1 MTLRNAPVFES
12 TGPNSK
18 TKSRMVALSADLDAL
33 ASLKRCELV
42 ARWRMI
48 FDAPPPKH
56 LSAPFM
62 IKAIGFEMQCKTFGY
77 SSKATERRLKAI
89 ARGGVAKTKSAAF
102 IKPGT
107 HLMREW
113 NGRTYQVEATKEG
126 YVLDGTTYRSLSA
139 IAKKIT
145 GAHWS
150 GLRFFG
156 LAI

>member
-1 MTLRNAPVFES
+1 MA
-12 TGPNSK
+12 
-18 TKSRMVALSADLDAL
+18 ALIADLDTLSNLSRGGL
-33 ASLKRCELV
+33 AIQWG
-42 ARWRMI
+42 AT

-62 IKAIGFEMQCKTFGY
+62 IKAIGFEMQCKTLGGV
-77 SSKATERRLKAI
+77 SKSTERRLKAI
-89 ARGGVAKTKSAAF
+89 ARGGVAKAPMAIS

-113 NGRTYQVEATKEG
+113 NGRTYQVEATADG
-126 YVLDGTTYRSLSA
+126 YVLDGTTYLSLSA
-139 IAKKIT
+139 IAKRIT

-150 GLRFFG
+150 GPRFFG

>member
-18 TKSRMVALSADLDAL
+18 TKSRMVALSADLDSL

-42 ARWRMI
+42 ARWRTT
-48 FDAPPPKH
+48 FDALPPKH
-56 LSAPFM
+56 LSAQFM

-77 SSKATERRLKAI
+77 SSKSTERRLKAI

-150 GLRFFG
+150 GPRFFG

>member
-42 ARWRMI
+42 ARWRTT
-48 FDAPPPKH
+48 FDAPQPKQ
-56 LSAPFM
+56 LSSPFM
-62 IKAIGFEMQCKTFGY
+62 I
-77 SSKATERRLKAI
+77 KAI

-150 GLRFFG
+150 GPRFFG

>member
-42 ARWRMI
+42 ARWRTT

-62 IKAIGFEMQCKTFGY
+62 IKAI
-77 SSKATERRLKAI
+77 
-89 ARGGVAKTKSAAF
+89 ARGDVAKTPSAAS

-150 GLRFFG
+150 GPRFFG

>member
-1 MTLRNAPVFES
+1 M
-12 TGPNSK
+12 K
-18 TKSRMVALSADLDAL
+18 
-33 ASLKRCELV
+33 
-42 ARWRMI
+42 
-48 FDAPPPKH
+48 
-56 LSAPFM
+56 
-62 IKAIGFEMQCKTFGY
+62 KAIGFEMQCKTFGY
-77 SSKATERRLKAI
+77 SSKSTERRLKAI
-89 ARGGVAKTKSAAF
+89 AHGDVAKTPSAAS

-107 HLMREW
+107 HLIREW

-150 GLRFFG
+150 GPRFFG

>member
-1 MTLRNAPVFES
+1 MTLQNAQVFEP

-18 TKSRMVALSADLDAL
+18 TKSRIVALSADLDAL

-42 ARWRMI
+42 ARWRTT
-48 FDAPPPKH
+48 ANARPRKH

-62 IKAIGFEMQCKTFGY
+62 IKAIGFEVQCKAFGY
-77 SSKATERRLKAI
+77 SSKSTERPLKAI
-89 ARGGVAKTKSAAF
+89 ARGDVAKTKLAAF

-126 YVLDGTTYRSLSA
+126 YVLDGTMYRSLSA

-150 GLRFFG
+150 GPRFFG

>member
-1 MTLRNAPVFES
+1 MA
-12 TGPNSK
+12 
-18 TKSRMVALSADLDAL
+18 ALIADLDTL
-33 ASLKRCELV
+33 SNLSRGELV
-42 ARWRMI
+42 IRWGAT

-62 IKAIGFEMQCKTFGY
+62 IKAIGFEMQCKTLGGV
-77 SSKATERRLKAI
+77 SKSKERRLKAI
-89 ARGGVAKTKSAAF
+89 ARGGVAKTTMAAS

-113 NGRTYQVEATKEG
+113 NGRTYQVEATADG

-139 IAKKIT
+139 IAKRIT

-150 GLRFFG
+150 GPRFFG
-156 LAI
+156 LAT

>member
-1 MTLRNAPVFES
+1 MTLQNAQVFET

-18 TKSRMVALSADLDAL
+18 TKSRIVALSADLDAL

-42 ARWRMI
+42 ARWRTT
-48 FDAPPPKH
+48 FNAPPPKH

-62 IKAIGFEMQCKTFGY
+62 IKAIGFEMQCKAFGY
-77 SSKATERRLKAI
+77 SSKSTERRLKAI
-89 ARGGVAKTKSAAF
+89 ARGDVAKTPSATS

-107 HLMREW
+107 HLMRES

-126 YVLDGTTYRSLSA
+126 YVLDGTMYRSLSA

-150 GLRFFG
+150 GPRFFG

>member
-42 ARWRMI
+42 ARWRTT
-48 FDAPPPKH
+48 FDALPPKH

-62 IKAIGFEMQCKTFGY
+62 I
-77 SSKATERRLKAI
+77 KAI

-150 GLRFFG
+150 GPRFFG